1 MSAGNIMNRS
11 SILRF
16 IFILAFALLLTY
28 VLMQLW
34 KRNQIIRSKATPSEQ
49 RVWFGFEYNIL
60 FFLAVLAFIFVVWQI
75 YESFHR

>member
-1 MSAGNIMNRS
+1 MNRS

-34 KRNQIIRSKATPSEQ
+34 KRNQIIQAKATPSEQ

-75 YESFHR
+75 YESFHK